1 MPLRMFHLVPQEDP
15 KLYTT
20 PHRYRLSDPSLI
32 SQVLPPQ
39 DANLD
44 DTIMASRIHGLIKAA
59 LAMDVDIVVLSPP
72 ESYRDLLELKL
83 TNAGLIV
90 AYEDYA
96 ILDDGSLFKA
106 GYRLA
111 TVVPA
116 GPRSVHAQNAFDDWV
131 TTRLNSIPE
140 SELWKVIDPWTTFL
154 QHELRSHYQNERE
167 TSH

>member
-1 MPLRMFHLVPQEDP
+1 MPLRMFHLVPEENP

-20 PHRYRLSDPSLI
+20 PDRYRLSDPSLI
-32 SQVLPPQ
+32 SKVLPPQ

-44 DTIMASRIHGLIKAA
+44 PHVMVERLNGLIKAA
-59 LAMDVDIVVLSPP
+59 LSMDVDIVVVSPP
-72 ESYRDLLELKL
+72 ESYRTLLELKL
-83 TNAGLIV
+83 TKAGLIT

-111 TVVPA
+111 HAVPSE
-116 GPRSVHAQNAFDDWV
+116 PRTPNAQAAYEAWVATHLDSVA
-131 TTRLNSIPE
+131 E
-140 SELWKVIDPWTTFL
+140 SELWKVVDPWTTFL